1 MRTRSEEIGKKTLDR
16 CLDARIAQRVSS
28 KPRATECRQELVVLR
43 SHHASID
50 PPRRGACDRRAGR
63 HWPRTLV
70 GARTRGGVSR
80 RPRAHGCISR
90 NSLAHF
96 GGLRWRVQTGG
107 PVQSTPAVA
116 GGVVYLG
123 RRRRQPLRTRRAQ
136 RGASA
141 GDSRRGARSRRRGR
155 ERRGCLRRPRR
166 QVMRWATGGCSGWT
180 TPAANFDTCGT
191 RATSAGRRWGVSGWW
206 DANWAVDTAA
216 VTEGAPP
223 GGARAGRGGAPRRP
237 ARHRLRADQRLRHER
252 WAVPNQA
259 EIQAVAE
266 YGPESPGGF

>member
-43 SHHASID
+43 SHPASID
-50 PPRRGACDRRAGR
+50 PRRRGACDRRASR

-80 RPRAHGCISR
+80 RAGAHGCISR

-96 GGLRWRVQTGG
+96 GGLRWRVQTGR
-107 PVQSTPAVA
+107 PAQSTPAVA

-123 RRRRQPLRTRRAQ
+123 RGDGNLYVLDAPSGERALAI
-136 RGASA
+136 RGGPRGHVVA
-141 GDSRRGARSRRRGR
+141 GG
-155 ERRGCLRRPRR
+155 ERRGCLRRSRR

-180 TPAANFDTCGT
+180 TPATNFDTCGT
-191 RATSAGRRWGVSGWW
+191 RATSAKRRWGVSGWW

-223 GGARAGRGGAPRRP
+223 GGARAGRGGRRGGP
-237 ARHRLRADQRLRHER
+237 PDRLRADQRLRHGR